1 MRPLHP
7 PATRRRPEL
16 LPAERLLGPAKG
28 RYFGAGYRDVRY
40 TLDRTD
46 AVPATAAVAYP
57 EQWSVDGNGVAR
69 TPHLSSVDA
78 VVLILML
85 LEAQS
90 TDQSRSHLRHTYVN
104 ALDLR
109 AGSTPWLRLD
119 AVPLTLATADTSTG
133 MQIRGRV
140 GNIRVGIDLAT
151 AGSTSQEAGE
161 SSVYGS
167 LFRTTA
173 SETFLG
179 AEAIGLTLNGVH
191 QMQYSAAPAQPSGV
205 EADWWP
211 GVTMI
216 DYLVTLGQLTQGL
229 VYRAGGVTRERAG
242 ALWMRTMQ
250 LARSLPPASQ
260 CAEFT
265 SVAKI
270 MRDRLL
276 QRQGTRVHDVEVLAE
291 TSTGVSARSTVA
303 YSETAR

>member
-1 MRPLHP
+1 M
-7 PATRRRPEL
+7 

-28 RYFGAGYRDVRY
+28 RFFGAGYRDVRY
-40 TLDRTD
+40 TLDRTE
-46 AVPATAAVAYP
+46 AGPETAAVAYP
-57 EQWSVDGNGVAR
+57 EQWSVDGSGIAR

-85 LEAQS
+85 LEERS
-90 TDQSRSHLRHTYVN
+90 TGQSRSLLRHTYVN

-119 AVPLTLATADTSTG
+119 TVPLTLTTTGTSTG

-151 AGSTSQEAGE
+151 AVPTSQEAGK

-167 LFRTTA
+167 LFQTTT

-179 AEAIGLTLNGVH
+179 AHAIGLALNGVH
-191 QMQYSAAPAQPSGV
+191 RMQYSATPAQPSGV

-216 DYLVTLGQLTQGL
+216 DYLVTLGQLTQAL
-229 VYRAGGVTRERAG
+229 VYRAAGVTRGSAG

-250 LARSLPPASQ
+250 LTRSLPPASQ

-265 SVAKI
+265 SAAKI
-270 MRDRLL
+270 VRDRLL
-276 QRQGTRVHDVEVLAE
+276 EQQGTRVHDVEVFAE

-303 YSETAR
+303 YSEAAK